1 MEKSTSIQR
10 GPRAFL
16 SRIFGLLKR
25 FFCRTGQFIKR
36 HKAFS
41 ALAVLAVAAAGFWG
55 SRALF
60 TQPTQTP
67 AGSNIVRTTTLQR
80 TSLEDAISATG
91 TVESGSVSNVTTSLK
106 YTVREVPVQVGD
118 TVSEGD
124 IICVL
129 DTSELEDQIEKAKE
143 SLSETA
149 EQAQSNYDQALA
161 SFQTASDE
169 AAQAEAAYA
178 SAQTAY
184 NAALTNFQN
193 AQSTVSALQDAYDA
207 AQAKADAAAAA
218 VAEKLNAY
226 TAAKAAGTGVEEALA
241 ALNAANQTYE
251 GCDWGGVGTGGL
263 KAEAEAALS
272 ALNSGKSLCGY
283 NELEQAL
290 NTALNAT
297 VGSAVTDSVVA
308 TIQDTNALN
317 VAITVEEYDI
327 ASLEVGLP
335 VIITSDVTGETEI
348 NGTLTQISRTASSSQ
363 MGSSSGGF
371 ACEVTVDDA
380 DTGLLIGVSAKV
392 EIYLSVTEDVFTV
405 PIDAVGT
412 DEEGN
417 SVVYVRS
424 GEGVDAEFEP
434 VVVTTGAENDYYIEI
449 SSDKL
454 EEGMI
459 VRASANA
466 EEATI
471 GSSGEEDVA
480 SDASGT
486 NFSFGGMAGIAGVGE
501 APSGGEM
508 PSGGMG
514 GGRMGG

>member
-1 MEKSTSIQR
+1 MEKSTSTQR

-25 FFCRTGQFIKR
+25 FFCRIGQFIKR

-60 TQPTQTP
+60 TRPTQTP

-91 TVESGSVSNVTTSLK
+91 TVESGSVSNVITSLK

-149 EQAQSNYDQALA
+149 EQAQSNYDKALA

-184 NAALTNFQN
+184 NTALTNFQN

-207 AQAKADAAAAA
+207 AQAKADTAAAA

-272 ALNSGKSLCGY
+272 ALNSGKKMKR
-283 NELEQAL
+283 A
-290 NTALNAT
+290 TALSMSAAAR
-297 VGSAVTDSVVA
+297 GSMP
-308 TIQDTNALN
+308 NLN
-317 VAITVEEYDI
+317 RWSSPPEPRT
-327 ASLEVGLP
+327 
-335 VIITSDVTGETEI
+335 TT
-348 NGTLTQISRTASSSQ
+348 ISRSPPT
-363 MGSSSGGF
+363 
-371 ACEVTVDDA
+371 
-380 DTGLLIGVSAKV
+380 
-392 EIYLSVTEDVFTV
+392 
-405 PIDAVGT
+405 
-412 DEEGN
+412 N
-417 SVVYVRS
+417 SRK
-424 GEGVDAEFEP
+424 G
-434 VVVTTGAENDYYIEI
+434 
-449 SSDKL
+449 
-454 EEGMI
+454 
-459 VRASANA
+459 
-466 EEATI
+466 
-471 GSSGEEDVA
+471 
-480 SDASGT
+480 
-486 NFSFGGMAGIAGVGE
+486 
-501 APSGGEM
+501 
-508 PSGGMG
+508 
-514 GGRMGG
+514 